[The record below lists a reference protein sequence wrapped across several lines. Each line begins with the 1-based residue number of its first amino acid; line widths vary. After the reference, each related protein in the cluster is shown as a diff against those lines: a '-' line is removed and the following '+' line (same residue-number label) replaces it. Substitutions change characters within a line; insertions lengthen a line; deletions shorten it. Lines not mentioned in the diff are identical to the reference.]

1 MMNVSKSAPEL
12 SVEIAGIRMKNPV
25 LTASGTFGYGEEM
38 AQIYDLSQLGAL
50 TVKGLSLRPQTG
62 NRPPRICETPAGM
75 LNSIGLQNIGVEA
88 FVRDKLPFLR
98 RIDTRVLANIYGHS
112 AEEYAAVA
120 GILDGADGVDGIEL
134 NISCPNVKKGGMAFG
149 TDRAETG
156 RVVRLAR
163 KATGLPLIV
172 KLSPNV
178 TDITEIA
185 RAAEGEGADALS
197 LINTLLGMAVDIDRK
212 KPRLSRGV
220 GGLSGPAI
228 RPVALR
234 MVYQVSRVTELPVI
248 GMGGIVCA
256 EDAIAFLLVG
266 ASAVSVGTANFV
278 DPLCPLEMITGIEA
292 YLKEHGHTRVQEL
305 VGALEMEQV

>member
-1 MMNVSKSAPEL
+1 
-12 SVEIAGIRMKNPV
+12 MKNPV

-38 AQIYDLSQLGAL
+38 AQIYDLSLLGAL
-50 TVKGLSLRPQTG
+50 TVKGLSLRPQAG

-149 TDRAETG
+149 TDRAETS
-156 RVVRLAR
+156 RVVRLVR
-163 KATGLPLIV
+163 RATRLPLIV

-178 TDITEIA
+178 TDITEFA

-212 KPRLSRGV
+212 RPRLSRGV

-234 MVYQVSRVTELPVI
+234 MVYQVSRVTALPVI
-248 GMGGIVCA
+248 GMGGVVCA
-256 EDAIAFLLVG
+256 EDAIAFLLAG
-266 ASAVSVGTANFV
+266 ASAVSVGTANFF
-278 DPLCPLEMITGIEA
+278 DPLCPLAIIAGIEA
-292 YLKEHGHTRVQEL
+292 YLTKHGHTRVQEL
-305 VGALEMEQV
+305 VGALEMEQA